1 MPFHANN
8 RLRQNQLVPNIMK
21 ENECT
26 SLVESVCAVME
37 GEHGENGRSI
47 KKSGHEATFII
58 CFGFIREALLNTQT
72 RNQVRISVSKPKWL
86 STASPFPHIS
96 FDFQSF
102 TVWVSANYFYF
113 IFLLMVSVP
122 FNQINAN
129 MWGNIFRTDLVFV
142 LRTYLC
148 DPKHFK

>member
-1 MPFHANN
+1 
-8 RLRQNQLVPNIMK
+8 
-21 ENECT
+21 
-26 SLVESVCAVME
+26 ME
-37 GEHGENGRSI
+37 GEHGENGRCI
-47 KKSGHEATFII
+47 KKSGHDATLILI
-58 CFGFIREALLNTQT
+58 CFWFIWEALFNTQT
-72 RNQVRISVSKPKWL
+72 RNHVRICLQTKMIIDRI
-86 STASPFPHIS
+86 PFPCIS

-102 TVWVSANYFYF
+102 TVWVSANYFHF